1 MSSGRVRKMVEK
13 KREPNFILN
22 EIEILLDF
30 VEESVKIIENTKTDG
45 ITKGY
50 VTSWKQSILLLL

>member
-1 MSSGRVRKMVEK
+1 MVEK